1 MNLLPLYLILIK
13 YIPNISSA
21 SSSKSPTMI
30 GNATLKC
37 RFANA
42 SDEAWHSCDC
52 LPVGNDGSVHVVCHR
67 LLASTVPSLP
77 IVNYQ
82 PQPTANVIAL
92 SMTEGDLTFIQQ
104 DAFRMNDIQ
113 ALDFSDNQIQMVNVN
128 AFRGLEMKLT
138 HLNLRRNNLTVI
150 PTWALT
156 YLHQLQVLRLDGN
169 RISHIR
175 ANTFDE
181 TQLNN
186 LHFLHLDN
194 NQIQFIPNMA
204 FARLQL
210 IVLTLSNNRITHLE
224 KLSLPYSISILELKN
239 NLLTEIPYLALK
251 DKTALQVLDLD
262 GNNISSLQYNSEVSF
277 KTELNL
283 VLRNNNIRSLSAT
296 SFKSFRK
303 FKELDISYNQI
314 SSVHRS
320 AFESISHIKA
330 LDLSYNSIAYIER
343 GTFKNLAKNLE
354 RLNLEGNIF
363 HALPEALGD
372 LWNLTHLN
380 LNGNKL
386 TRLDN
391 KILDGLKNGLLELS
405 LAYNRLKIVPLNMFI
420 GMTRLQHLDLSKN
433 NINKLDR
440 SLLGTSIGMGTSL
453 AYLDLAGNQIKSI
466 DDNDAFLYMGSL
478 VHFDLSYNQIEE
490 IEQKSI
496 EKLTRLEKLYLQNNK
511 LRRFPL
517 HVGEGLQSLRQ
528 LNLDNNLIE
537 TLPNYALISAYRLES
552 FSIAGNRIHSI
563 SDKVFHSN
571 YSKRLKS
578 LNLSGNRIS
587 VIPKG
592 AFQNLEQLQVLKLDK
607 NQLRIIDSLAF
618 SELPSLRHLDLSNNA
633 IVQILPQA
641 FAALPVLQ
649 TLLLHNNNIKRIDK
663 LAFQHLDK
671 IESLDI
677 SHNLLKNFTCD
688 YLGSVRI
695 IYNLNLAHNLIA
707 ETDLMCILRSLV
719 RLNLA
724 NNFLETTK
732 KVILDGADALREM
745 SLRNNGIFEIQNNAF
760 ICCPKLSMIDLS
772 HNHLRMI
779 RKETFS
785 HQKLLHYLDI
795 SHNGLQTFQ
804 PGCFGKNN
812 ILSLNIASNELDR
825 IPTEALGAISDL
837 LTTLNLKNNRIRTLD
852 ATQFL
857 GLRNLTQL
865 TISGNLIEAIEEAAF
880 EHLPALK
887 YLDISDNPVTTWSP
901 SAFKDMS
908 SSIHTLNLANTGLF
922 SIPKMSYYAIQNFNL
937 SMNKI
942 HNIDRSDIAR
952 TSQLVSLDI
961 SFNNLLR
968 LQDNVFV
975 DLIYLKTL
983 NISGNPIR
991 EILVQQLKPLYQVY
1005 NIASSFQQYEIT
1017 KIIQHLPPLRSLHIE
1032 LRESVIDTQLD
1043 DIDMAY
1049 MRQLTLTGKNITNIS
1064 SIAFHTLRGY
1074 RFHLSIT
1081 DTSIREFPESLFT
1094 ALDNIHFLSLSL
1106 RNNRIRSINPF
1117 KNTVQ
1122 PLVNQYGTILESI
1135 DIADNPIQC
1144 DCSMLWVSK
1153 WIQLSR

>member
-1 MNLLPLYLILIK
+1 MQSHNVLIVFAK
-13 YIPNISSA
+13 A
-21 SSSKSPTMI
+21 SH
-30 GNATLKC
+30 
-37 RFANA
+37 
-42 SDEAWHSCDC
+42 EAWHRCDC
-52 LPVGNDGSVHVVCHR
+52 VPVGNDGSVHVVCHR

-77 IVNYQ
+77 TVSYQ
-82 PQPTANVIAL
+82 PQPTPNVIAL

-113 ALDFSDNQIQMVNVN
+113 ALDFSDNQIQTVNVN

-138 HLNLRRNNLTVI
+138 HLSLRRNNLTVI

-194 NQIQFIPNMA
+194 NQIQLIPNMA
-204 FARLQL
+204 FARLRL

-224 KLSLPYSISILELKN
+224 KLSLPSSISILELKN

-251 DKTALQVLDLD
+251 DKTALQVLDFD
-262 GNNISSLQYNSEVSF
+262 GNNISSLQYNPEVSF

-296 SFKSFRK
+296 SLKSFRK

-391 KILDGLKNGLLELS
+391 KILDGLKNELVELS
-405 LAYNRLKIVPLNMFI
+405 LAYNRLKIVSLDVFI

-433 NINKLDR
+433 NINRLDR
-440 SLLGTSIGMGTSL
+440 SLLSTSIGMGTNL

-466 DDNDAFLYMGSL
+466 DDKDTFLYMGSL
-478 VHFDLSYNQIEE
+478 AHFDLSYNQIEE
-490 IEQKSI
+490 IEPKSI
-496 EKLTRLEKLYLQNNK
+496 EKLARLEKLYLQN
-511 LRRFPL
+511 
-517 HVGEGLQSLRQ
+517 
-528 LNLDNNLIE
+528 
-537 TLPNYALISAYRLES
+537 
-552 FSIAGNRIHSI
+552 
-563 SDKVFHSN
+563 
-571 YSKRLKS
+571 
-578 LNLSGNRIS
+578 
-587 VIPKG
+587 
-592 AFQNLEQLQVLKLDK
+592 
-607 NQLRIIDSLAF
+607 QLRIIDSLTTNFAF
-618 SELPSLRHLDLSNNA
+618 SELPSLRYLDLSNNV

-641 FAALPVLQ
+641 FAALPVLE
-649 TLLLHNNNIKRIDK
+649 TLLLHNNNIKAIDK

-677 SHNLLKNFTCD
+677 SHNLLKNFSCD

-695 IYNLNLAHNLIA
+695 IYNLNLAHNLIT

-779 RKETFS
+779 RKETFL
-785 HQKLLHYLDI
+785 QQEFLHYLDI
-795 SHNGLQTFQ
+795 SHNGLQSFQ

-825 IPTEALGAISDL
+825 IPTEALEAISDM
-837 LTTLNLKNNRIRTLD
+837 LTTLNLNNNRIRTLD

-880 EHLPALK
+880 EHLPVLK

-922 SIPKMSYYAIQNFNL
+922 SIPRMSYYAIQNFNL

-983 NISGNPIR
+983 NIKKM
-991 EILVQQLKPLYQVY
+991 LLYLETLSMHDLMSLSKLPEPPDFSHLVY

-1032 LRESVIDTQLD
+1032 LRESVIDTQLN
-1043 DIDMAY
+1043 DIDMAH
-1049 MRQLTLTGKNITNIS
+1049 MRQFTLTGKNITNIS
-1064 SIAFHTLRGY
+1064 SIAFHMLRGY

-1081 DTSIREFPESLFT
+1081 GTSIREFPESLFT
-1094 ALDNIHFLSLSL
+1094 ALDNIHFLSLYL
-1106 RNNRIRSINPF
+1106 RNNQIRSINPF

-1122 PLVNQYGTILESI
+1122 PVVNQYGTILESI
-1135 DIADNPIQC
+1135 DIENPIQC

-1153 WIQLSR
+1153 WIQLSPTHAKEFENAHCEHHVSTDNSLTYKYTTEFVNGSQCFQQKGRSINSIYLTFFTTCIIVLVYEHQ